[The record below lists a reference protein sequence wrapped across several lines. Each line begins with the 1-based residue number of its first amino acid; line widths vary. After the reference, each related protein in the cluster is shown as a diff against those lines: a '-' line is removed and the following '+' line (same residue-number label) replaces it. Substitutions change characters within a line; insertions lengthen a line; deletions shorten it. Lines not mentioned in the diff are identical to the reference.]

1 MKIIWDDEAWK
12 EYVEWQT
19 IDRKIVKKINEL
31 IKDIQ
36 KNGNEGIGKP
46 EALKHELSGYWSRR
60 ITEKHRLIYVVT
72 ENQLVIIGCSGHYK

>member
-1 MKIIWDDEAWK
+1 MKIIWDDKAWE

-72 ENQLVIIGCSGHYK
+72 ENQLIIIGCSENYK

>member
-1 MKIIWDDEAWK
+1 MKIIWDNKAWE

-60 ITEKHRLIYVVT
+60 ITEKHRLIYVVM
-72 ENQLVIIGCSGHYK
+72 ENQLIILGCSEHYK

>member
-1 MKIIWDDEAWK
+1 MKITWDDKAWE

-36 KNGNEGIGKP
+36 RNGNEGIGKP
-46 EALKHELSGYWSRR
+46 EPLQHELSGYWSRR
-60 ITEKHRLIYVVT
+60 ITEKHRLIYFIT

>member
-1 MKIIWDDEAWK
+1 MKIIWDDKAWE

-19 IDRKIVKKINEL
+19 IDRKIVKKLNEL

-72 ENQLVIIGCSGHYK
+72 ENQLIIIGC

>member
-36 KNGNEGIGKP
+36 RNGNEGIGKP
-46 EALKHELSGYWSRR
+46 EPLQHELSGYWSRR
-60 ITEKHRLIYVVT
+60 IDDKNRLVYKVSDS
-72 ENQLVIIGCSGHYK
+72 QIIIVACANHYK